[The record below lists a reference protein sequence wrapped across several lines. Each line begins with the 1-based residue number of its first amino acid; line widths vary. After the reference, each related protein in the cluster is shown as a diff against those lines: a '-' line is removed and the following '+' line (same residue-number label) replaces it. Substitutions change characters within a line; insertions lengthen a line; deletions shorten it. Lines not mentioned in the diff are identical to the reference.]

1 MVGQSKET
9 HMVPDGV
16 RQKFEN
22 AGRYE
27 LIVVAARRAHDLQ
40 TGSKPLIDDW
50 AQHKWSVVALKEIEA
65 GLIPVTY
72 PHGYTEPKDEEE
84 EQAQEEQQTDENNSG
99 TLPA

>member
-16 RQKFEN
+16 RQKFAN

-50 AQHKWSVVALKEIEA
+50 AQHKWSISVACNCIISDAITVFILRKA
-65 GLIPVTY
+65 
-72 PHGYTEPKDEEE
+72 
-84 EQAQEEQQTDENNSG
+84 
-99 TLPA
+99 